1 MEENWQ
7 SGVPE
12 GREKGKGW
20 CHLAFVSPAP
30 LRGVGVQQVA
40 PFQDWGAEVNSG
52 ASGERCGGCR
62 QRPAIVQDKHGAR
75 VTAGAFFDCLL
86 ERLKVISSCDPVSAY
101 GVGCA
106 INTVNKECYLHQV
119 FL

>member
-1 MEENWQ
+1 MHGEPPRKAPREFIVIPYKNLCSGNPYQKESSNTQWRTIIEESWQ

-40 PFQDWGAEVNSG
+40 PFQDWGTEVN
-52 ASGERCGGCR
+52 
-62 QRPAIVQDKHGAR
+62 
-75 VTAGAFFDCLL
+75 
-86 ERLKVISSCDPVSAY
+86 
-101 GVGCA
+101 
-106 INTVNKECYLHQV
+106 
-119 FL
+119 

>member
-1 MEENWQ
+1 MVGVVMLRKWEPHPEGVPGGQPAGVKHPTLFHAWRASPQGPKRIHSHPLKNPCSGNPYQKESFNTQWRIIIEENWQ

-40 PFQDWGAEVNSG
+40 PFQDWGTEVN
-52 ASGERCGGCR
+52 
-62 QRPAIVQDKHGAR
+62 
-75 VTAGAFFDCLL
+75 
-86 ERLKVISSCDPVSAY
+86 
-101 GVGCA
+101 
-106 INTVNKECYLHQV
+106 
-119 FL
+119 